1 MGLFSRNKDKGF
13 NEGDICV
20 VDRENNMGQDISGI
34 NQVSL
39 VKRISKHTWE
49 CNPII
54 DGMIIEGQKMKIHED
69 NLSLGYKMIIRYPAD
84 LPVFNEK
91 DSSCIEKIISI
102 IESNNLDDVS
112 CKDLNRLKLI
122 KEKINHSLD
131 FTRV

>member
-1 MGLFSRNKDKGF
+1 MTNSCEIGEIGRHKGF
-13 NEGDICV
+13 KIPQT
-20 VDRENNMGQDISGI
+20 NNLCQFKSGI
-34 NQVSL
+34 SHHLYLRVNL
-39 VKRISKHTWE
+39 MTFEKLLE
-49 CNPII
+49 
-54 DGMIIEGQKMKIHED
+54 IHED